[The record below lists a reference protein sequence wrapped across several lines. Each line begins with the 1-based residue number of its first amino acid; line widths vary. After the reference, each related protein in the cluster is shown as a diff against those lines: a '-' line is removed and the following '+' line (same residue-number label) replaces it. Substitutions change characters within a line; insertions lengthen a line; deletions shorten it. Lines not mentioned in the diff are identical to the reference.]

1 MRSVKQERASVLK
14 GAALRGSQP
23 PTSAFFW
30 EITILFDLIGTKQG
44 SNVGCAVTILCVTI
58 GCRACALRWT
68 FCSACY
74 VASWFWRSLI
84 DFAFSSM
91 SLALM
96 TLTTYNLYRGA
107 IMCYMCMY
115 MHMYACIE
123 FNTASTTKRSICANH
138 KDR

>member
-1 MRSVKQERASVLK
+1 MLK

-115 MHMYACIE
+115 MHMYACIL
-123 FNTASTTKRSICANH
+123 A
-138 KDR
+138 